1 MGPDV
6 SLGAGA
12 KYTEGLG
19 FEVTYANAK
28 YRAKGVVPYVGI
40 GGTAW
45 P

>member
-12 KYTEGLG
+12 KHTEGLE
-19 FEVTYANAK
+19 FEVTYVNAK
-28 YRAKGVVPYVGI
+28 YRANGIVPYVSI